1 MAFLERKEP
10 SLKFVVFFIVMKFF
24 FCYNIYIKE
33 PKSKKGMDKIME
45 VIIKNNYQEV
55 SQLASDYLINKVVEK
70 EDAIFGLPTGSTPV
84 GMYQNIIKQ
93 YKNKVSFKNLRTFN
107 LDEYVGIG
115 RNNISSYK
123 YYMYENLFSHI
134 DIKEENIHIP
144 NGVAQDSEQECLN
157 YEEMLSSTGQMDIM
171 YLGIG
176 HNGHIGFNEPED
188 FFEPFTHIV
197 KLTEDTIE
205 ANKRFFDS
213 FESVPKTA
221 ITMGIKTIMSAKK
234 IILLASGG
242 SKAEAISK
250 TIKGKIT
257 PQVPA
262 SILQLHNDV
271 TLIIDMD
278 AAKYL

>member
-1 MAFLERKEP
+1 
-10 SLKFVVFFIVMKFF
+10 MKKL

-33 PKSKKGMDKIME
+33 PKSKKGMDKRME
-45 VIIKNNYQEV
+45 VIIKNNYQEM
-55 SQLASDYLINKVVEK
+55 SQLASDYLINKVIEK
-70 EDAIFGLPTGSTPV
+70 DDAIFGLPTGSTPV

-93 YKNKVSFKNLRTFN
+93 YKNNMSFKNLRTFN

-144 NGVAQDSEQECLN
+144 NGLAEDMSRECMD
-157 YEEMLSSTGQMDIM
+157 YEEILKSTGQMDIM
-171 YLGIG
+171 FLGIG
-176 HNGHIGFNEPED
+176 NNGHIGFNEPGD
-188 FFEPFTHIV
+188 FYEPYTHIA
-197 KLTEDTIE
+197 KLTEETISV
-205 ANKRFFDS
+205 NSRFFEDM
-213 FESVPKTA
+213 ESVPKTA

-234 IILLASGG
+234 IILLATG
-242 SKAEAISK
+242 SIKAQAISK
-250 TIKGKIT
+250 TVKGKIT

-262 SILQLHNDV
+262 SILQFHNDV
-271 TLIIDMD
+271 TLIIDKD